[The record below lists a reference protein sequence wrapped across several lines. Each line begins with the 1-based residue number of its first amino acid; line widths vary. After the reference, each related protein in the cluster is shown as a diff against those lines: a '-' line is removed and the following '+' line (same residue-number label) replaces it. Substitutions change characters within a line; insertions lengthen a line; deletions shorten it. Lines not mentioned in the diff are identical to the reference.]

1 MGKVVRRSAPS
12 GHSDGASQGL
22 GLADCEL
29 AELLTD
35 TQHSGEKRN
44 WAWPLDAGAADEPQ
58 IEKFKPTQRLQA

>member
-35 TQHSGEKRN
+35 TRIQGRSRTGLGLWMLGQQMSHK
-44 WAWPLDAGAADEPQ
+44 
-58 IEKFKPTQRLQA
+58 